1 MKNDFDPATK
11 EKAAGRT
18 RVLLMDG
25 HGSHYTLE
33 LLEYARANNIV
44 ILGYPPY
51 CTHVLQGLDV
61 VCFAKMKTE
70 FRHEIRTFE
79 DLHKAKVKKGDFTG
93 VFGRAFLRA
102 FTKESVEAA
111 FRATGI
117 HPFNPDVIPEKA
129 VKASL
134 PTSTKAGFPL
144 VQPSPVR
151 AVIVAMG
158 AHPPTSFEVDPDT
171 HTRAIAGPSS
181 SSISSARREICD
193 LDIDPRL
200 HEPPLS
206 ISPSSRRRVH
216 SPDIHPIADTPSKR
230 MRILY
235 GGLASTSSGSFLVAK
250 TRMTSADKIPAPVFE
265 PLPELPKPDWTL
277 LQGPPPSTYQSRE
290 MLEQTNREL
299 TEHLARSRDIIR
311 AHETMEESRE
321 AQIIIQHAYL
331 TKANESLFAKEN
343 KKKDDRTVLFEK
355 GMGRHLTDPQFAEL
369 LQKHERE
376 KQEAAANKQQ
386 RKAGREA
393 GKAARAA
400 LEAEWKVMVA
410 NHEKDVAEWKV
421 QCERLR
427 AENMRARD
435 LPKKPARPKKPKL
448 PSRDPNEQAGP
459 SGQAQESSESSS
471 SDED

>member
-11 EKAAGRT
+11 EKAAGQT

-33 LLEYARANNIV
+33 LLEYAQANNIV
-44 ILGYPPY
+44 ILGYPPH

-70 FRHEIRTFE
+70 FRREIRTFE
-79 DLHKAKVKKGDFTG
+79 DLHKTKVKKGDFTG
-93 VFGRAFLRA
+93 VFGRAFLRS

-117 HPFNPDVIPEKA
+117 HPFNPEVIPETA

-151 AVIVAMG
+151 AVIAAMR
-158 AHPPTSFEVDPDT
+158 AHPPTLFEVDPDT
-171 HTRAIAGPSS
+171 HTRATARPSS
-181 SSISSARREICD
+181 SSTPLANHDVCD
-193 LDIDPRL
+193 LDIDPYL
-200 HEPPLS
+200 GGSSLP
-206 ISPSSRRRVH
+206 ISPSSCRRAR
-216 SPDIHPIADTPSKR
+216 SPDIDPTADTPSKR

-235 GGLASTSSGSFLVAK
+235 AGLASTSSGSFLVAK
-250 TRMTSADKIPAPVFE
+250 TRMTSAHKIPAPVFE
-265 PLPELPKPDWTL
+265 PLPELPRPDWTL

-290 MLEQTNREL
+290 MLEQTNHEL
-299 TEHLARSRDIIR
+299 TKHLARSHNIIR

-331 TKANESLFAKEN
+331 TKANESLFAKE
-343 KKKDDRTVLFEK
+343 KKKKEDRVVLFEK

-376 KQEAAANKQQ
+376 KEEAAANKEQ

-400 LEAEWKVMVA
+400 LEAGWKAMVA
-410 NHEKDVAEWKV
+410 NHEKAVEEWKV
-421 QCERLR
+421 QCEKLR
-427 AENMRARD
+427 AENVRAKD

-448 PSRDPNEQAGP
+448 PSRDLNERAGP
-459 SGQAQESSESSS
+459 CGQAQEPSESSS